1 MEPLW
6 AQQQAINFECARDVI
21 VDFLSILSA
30 QIYEEIDSIQLQ
42 QLRDQR
48 YAFSHDLKSFY
59 VNEDEKIAV
68 IRAKYDA
75 FFSEKMA
82 CLNRKKHGISPT

>member
-1 MEPLW
+1 MEAHW
-6 AQQQAINFECARDVI
+6 TQQQAINFECARDVI
-21 VDFLSILSA
+21 IDCLSILSVK
-30 QIYEEIDSIQLQ
+30 INEETDSFQLQ

-48 YAFSHDLKSFY
+48 YAFSQDLKSFH
-59 VNEDEKIAV
+59 VSDDEKIAV

-75 FFSEKMA
+75 FFSEQMT